1 MLKSSTE
8 DDVVFD
14 LDRIQARM
22 NGDSDDGEETDETE
36 EESLDKESK
45 DQNYF
50 PSQESANAMLMANEW
65 ACSSGETQDELWIGD
80 SGASSHL
87 IGDES
92 MLYNKKPI
100 KGSVSTASGARMNML
115 CEGNMDVRIINKKGD
130 AVTGTLHVKVA
141 NGMKQKLFSFMQ
153 ALLAGW
159 KLQGEKKPNGDVEI
173 VLTHPN
179 FRPIYFDRMIKSGS
193 SMLLAARNVAQA
205 PEENGNAVEMK
216 GPMSK
221 ARFHQICGHAGTHLM
236 QATAKYYGVELSGTV
251 QKCVSC
257 SLEKIRQKNIPKENE
272 NKSKIPGERMYL
284 DISSMRTV
292 SLGG

>member
-1 MLKSSTE
+1 MLQPAEEYRFGDLKNDKKRKSWMKYSMCKMFEDQVVLQPITTRRKTQREVRHDEMWESRRWIWWDKIDREKDQKKAEKQKREFWDSLKRDDFTLTLGDEVEELIEEKLEKEFPE

-22 NGDSDDGEETDETE
+22 NGDSNDGDETDETE

-92 MLYNKKPI
+92 ILYNKKPI

-115 CEGNMDVRIINKKGD
+115 CEGNMDVKIINKKGD

-159 KLQGEKKPNGDVEI
+159 RLQGEKKPNGDVEI

-179 FRPIYFDRMIKSGS
+179 FRPIYFD
-193 SMLLAARNVAQA
+193 
-205 PEENGNAVEMK
+205 
-216 GPMSK
+216 
-221 ARFHQICGHAGTHLM
+221 
-236 QATAKYYGVELSGTV
+236 
-251 QKCVSC
+251 
-257 SLEKIRQKNIPKENE
+257 
-272 NKSKIPGERMYL
+272 
-284 DISSMRTV
+284 
-292 SLGG
+292 